1 MPIMNQPKRV
11 IILGGG
17 FAGVYTALSL
27 QTIWKRD
34 PAIEI
39 ILISRTNYFLMTPL
53 LFEAA
58 SGVLEPRHSVN
69 PIRPLFSSAR
79 FIQGEVE
86 QVDVNQRS
94 LRIRLAQ
101 DESQE
106 LTYDHL
112 VFALGG
118 VTNTRLIPGSQ
129 HAMTFKTLADAI
141 FLRNHTIQRFE
152 RADVESDPAKQREQ
166 LSFVVVG
173 GGLVGVELMGELT
186 DFVYHVARVYRRID
200 PKLIRFDLIE
210 SGPRILRELDE
221 DLAEYATRV
230 LQKRGVHVHT
240 GVKVNAI
247 DPDAVHL
254 ETGESLRAETIIAA
268 TGVIPNPLLADLP
281 LPKDRKGRLIVDGT
295 MQVKDHKELWAL
307 GDCAEIPDP
316 QGNPY
321 PPLAQHA
328 IREGAALA
336 ENITSAIRER
346 PLKPFVYSSKGTL
359 AALGHFRGV
368 GRVYKIRVKGFLAWW
383 IWRSYYLFRMPKWSR
398 RIRIMLDWTIALFVK
413 NDVVQ
418 LDLDRVAAE
427 QWDESASAKP
437 PVQVTVHAID
447 PQTTNI
453 GVR

>member
-1 MPIMNQPKRV
+1 MPVMNSPKRV

-17 FAGVYTALSL
+17 FAGVYTAINL
-27 QTIWKRD
+27 QAIWKND
-34 PAIEI
+34 PAVEI

-69 PIRPLFSSAR
+69 PIRPLFTTAR

-86 QVDVNQRS
+86 KVDVPGRT

-106 LTYDHL
+106 LSYDHL

-118 VTNTRLIPGSQ
+118 VTNTKLIPGSRY
-129 HAMTFKTLADAI
+129 AMTFKTLADAI

-152 RADVESDPAKQREQ
+152 RADVESDPQKQREQ

-200 PKLIRFDLIE
+200 PKLIRFDLVE

-247 DPDAVHL
+247 DADAVHL

-281 LPKDRKGRLIVDGT
+281 LPKDRKGRLIVDGA
-295 MQVKDHKELWAL
+295 MQVKDHPNLWAL

-328 IREGAALA
+328 IREGAHLA
-336 ENITSAIRER
+336 ENITSAIRNR
-346 PLKPFVYSSKGTL
+346 PVMPFVYYSKGTL
-359 AALGHFRGV
+359 AALGHYRGV

-427 QWDESASAKP
+427 QWEESASAKS
-437 PVQVTVHAID
+437 PVQVTVKVPD
-447 PQTTNI
+447 PQPANA
-453 GVR
+453 VAR